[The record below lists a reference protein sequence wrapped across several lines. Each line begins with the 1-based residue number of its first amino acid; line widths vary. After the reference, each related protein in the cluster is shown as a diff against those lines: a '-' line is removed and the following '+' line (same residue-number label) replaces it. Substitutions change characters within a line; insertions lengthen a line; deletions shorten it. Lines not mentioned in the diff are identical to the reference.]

1 MSTVVETPT
10 PTDQNITALAQG
22 LQNSMG
28 AVSISFTWFGVTK
41 MLSEAQKDRAA
52 NVFDADKELLSAQKK
67 LIDTKNPLY
76 RACTKIKSQATRY
89 WQDHTMPYPQS
100 GIRLIKRED
109 VTAFDTQMEE
119 YRRQLDVAV
128 ANLATHYA
136 SIKEAARE
144 KLGDLFDPRDY
155 PATLE
160 GQFAI
165 KWSYPSVEPPNYL
178 MNFNPALYRQEQQR
192 IQQQFESAIEMAEEA
207 FCAELN
213 GLVEHLVEILRDNPD
228 GSKKSFRSSTVEN
241 FQKFYDE
248 FTKFNVRE
256 NSQLDRLVRQARDV
270 VAGVDIDELRK
281 DNNLRVNVSQ
291 QMQAVRSELSTLV
304 AEAPRRR
311 VRRMD

>member
-10 PTDQNITALAQG
+10 PTDQDLSTLARG
-22 LQNSMG
+22 LQNEMG

-89 WQDHTMPYPQS
+89 WQDVTMPYPQS
-100 GIRLIKRED
+100 GIRLIRRED
-109 VTAFDTQMEE
+109 VTKFDTQMEE
-119 YRRQLDVAV
+119 YRRQLDTA
-128 ANLATHYA
+128 AAILATHYV
-136 SIKEAARE
+136 SLKESAQE
-144 KLGDLFDPRDY
+144 KLGDLFDANDY
-155 PATLE
+155 PASLE
-160 GQFAI
+160 NQFAI

-178 MNFNPALYRQEQQR
+178 MSFNPALYRQEQQR
-192 IQQQFESAIEMAEEA
+192 IQQQFENAIEMAEEA

-213 GLVEHLVEILRDNPD
+213 GLVEHLVETLRDNPD
-228 GSKKSFRSSTVEN
+228 GSKKTFRSATVEN
-241 FQKFYDE
+241 FQKFYNE
-248 FTKFNVRE
+248 FSKFNVRE
-256 NSQLDRLVRQARDV
+256 NSQLDRLVRQARDT
-270 VAGVDIDELRK
+270 VAGVDPDALRK

-291 QMQAVRSELSTLV
+291 QMQAVRAELSALV